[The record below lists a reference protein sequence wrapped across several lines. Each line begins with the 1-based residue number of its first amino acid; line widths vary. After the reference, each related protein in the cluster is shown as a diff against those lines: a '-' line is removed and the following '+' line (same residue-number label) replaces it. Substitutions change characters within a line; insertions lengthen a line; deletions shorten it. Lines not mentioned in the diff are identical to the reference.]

1 MIETKSRTKWM
12 ILIPTYTD
20 FALSVQVYIINC
32 HREKKL
38 IQFENVEEKLKQ

>member
-1 MIETKSRTKWM
+1 M

-32 HREKKL
+32 DREKK
-38 IQFENVEEKLKQ
+38 VYTV

>member
-1 MIETKSRTKWM
+1 M

-20 FALSVQVYIINC
+20 FASSIQVYIITF
-32 HREKKL
+32 HREKKF